1 MMITRSELRHIIS
14 EKINQ
19 DDELPPVPDIGSNIL
34 IGNFSDVRKG
44 YTGSKI
50 FDSSTPYYII
60 PEYMGTESDHVTDT
74 KDPYVYIYDQEKDS
88 FKIVGSPLHP
98 KLGLKSLG
106 AVFKKGDVAYN
117 ILLKRIKEINEVK
130 LTTKNSIN
138 RLIKEE
144 ISLLVIEDKNRDLII
159 EKSKVLNELE
169 LGQDFINDEILD
181 SIISIGEPFI
191 ETFKSD
197 ITNYFIEK
205 YEIGEELGR
214 ALIDVI
220 QGSSIGDIRQYFT
233 PEGCN
238 DFSNKVFD
246 RYSSETNLDI
256 NPLIDEFIA
265 QTGLVGVNSEI
276 SNKIKIEISSRIS
289 SEEISQ
295 IIKDEMASIAC
306 SIDLE
311 DVAETFKTQISDYVS
326 NLIGD
331 VPDWLSGAIDTGEDI
346 VSDITS
352 RAQDMFGEER

>member
-1 MMITRSELRHIIS
+1 MMITRSKLRHIIS
-14 EKINQ
+14 EKIDQ
-19 DDELPPVPDIGSNIL
+19 EDKLSQSLDVGSNIH
-34 IGNFSDVRKG
+34 IGNFSDVRKD
-44 YTGSKI
+44 YTGTTAY
-50 FDSSTPYYII
+50 DSSTPYYII
-60 PEYMGTESDHVTDT
+60 PEYMGSESEHVTDT
-74 KDPYVYIYDQEKDS
+74 KDPYVYIYNQERDA

-106 AVFKKGDVAYN
+106 AVFKQGDVAYN
-117 ILLKRIKEINEVK
+117 ILFKRVKEINEVK
-130 LTTKNSIN
+130 LTSKNSIN

-144 ISLLVIEDKNRDLII
+144 ILLLITEDRNRDLII
-159 EKSKVLNELE
+159 EKSKALNELDLE
-169 LGQDFINDEILD
+169 KDFINDEILD

-191 ETFKSD
+191 ETFKND

-205 YEIGEELGR
+205 YEIGEELGT

-220 QGSSIGDIRQYFT
+220 QDSSISDIKQYFT

-238 DFSNKVFD
+238 DFSNRVFD
-246 RYSSETNLDI
+246 RYSSKTSLDI
-256 NPLIDEFIA
+256 NPLIDDFIA
-265 QTGLVGVNSEI
+265 QTGLVGVNSDI

-295 IIKDEMASIAC
+295 IVKDEMASIAC

-326 NLIGD
+326 NLVDD
-331 VPDWLSGAIDTGEDI
+331 VPDWLSGAMDMGGDI